1 MTSNHISTKKPFK
14 FGLGWQILIALF
26 LGVIL
31 GAFLHESVEYKD
43 WLITNVL
50 SPAGKIFIQLIKMI
64 VVPIVISTLIVGI
77 AGVGNTKQ
85 LGSLG
90 FKTILYFEVITTI
103 AIIVG
108 ISFANIFQPGV
119 GIDMS
124 QLTAVDISQYEKT
137 TQIVESHPSGIINT
151 ILTMVPSNIFASMSS
166 GDMLPVIFFA
176 VLFGLGL
183 SSLPKEK
190 KQPLLD
196 VLQTFSE
203 TMFRVTNMIMMYA
216 PIGVF
221 ALISVTVANFGFA
234 SLVPLLKL
242 VVLVH
247 CAILFFAI
255 VVLGLVA
262 RYCKINIFTLMKI
275 LKDELLLAYS
285 TASSETVLPRI
296 MDKMERYGAPKS
308 VTSFVIPIGYSFNL
322 DGSTLYQSIAA
333 IFIAQLYGIE
343 LSIGQELILV
353 FTLMITSKGIAGVP
367 GVSFVVLLATL
378 GSVGIPLEGL
388 AFIAGVDRILD
399 MARTALNVVGNALAA
414 LVISKW
420 EHNYDEQK
428 AREYENTY

>member
-1 MTSNHISTKKPFK
+1 MTSNHISTKKLFK
-14 FGLGWQILIALF
+14 FGLGWQILVALI
-26 LGVIL
+26 LGVIV
-31 GAFLHESVEYKD
+31 GALLHESVEYKD
-43 WLITNVL
+43 WLISNIL

-85 LGSLG
+85 LGALG
-90 FKTILYFEVITTI
+90 FKTILYFEIITTI
-103 AIIVG
+103 AIVVG

-124 QLTAVDISQYEKT
+124 QLTQVDISQYEKT
-137 TQIVESHPSGIINT
+137 TQQVESHPSGIINT
-151 ILTMVPSNIFASMSS
+151 ILTMVPSNIFASMAS

-196 VLQTFSE
+196 VMQTFSE

-216 PIGVF
+216 PVGVF

-242 VVLVH
+242 VILVH

-262 RYCKINIFTLMKI
+262 RYCKINIFMLMKI

-296 MDKMERYGAPKS
+296 MDKMEKYGAPKS

-414 LVISKW
+414 LVVAKW
-420 EHNYDEQK
+420 EHNYDEKK
-428 AREYENTY
+428 ALEYEKTF